1 MEILRQIPWG
11 EILLYLH
18 TIAVVVCA
26 VRVLYK
32 QRNIGSTLAWLILLF
47 VVPFVGVLLYL
58 LIGEPRLGTAR
69 SKRTA
74 EMNRFYAEVS
84 ERYLADVHLA
94 IRDDVSPHYRG
105 ISHVSAGVT
114 GLYATKHNHL
124 SLLHTTDS
132 ILEAMLYDVTHAQET
147 CVLAFYIIDPQ
158 GRIETLLEAVEAA
171 SVRGVGCIVMAD
183 AVGSE
188 GFFKSGWPA
197 RLQAAGVKVQ
207 KALPVGIWRTLFTR
221 TDLRNH
227 RKILIVDKKVGYTGS
242 FNLVDPRYFKQN
254 AGVGEWVDVMMRC
267 TGPLVLEMAAV
278 FYADIAVEGERN
290 LSEVQKYLT
299 GFVEQVPQML
309 PDKIGGGNVVAQVIP
324 SAPNQSE
331 RVIYDTIICAIH
343 AAERRLLIT
352 TPYFVPDEPLL
363 QALTTA
369 ARRGVEVTLIL
380 PAKVDSLMVR
390 YASRAYYPL
399 LLEAGVNIALYEGGL
414 LHAKTL
420 TVDEDYALFGTVNM
434 DMRSFFLNLEISLA
448 IYDRDMT
455 AAIAARQLA
464 YLADSRMVNAK
475 AWQQR
480 SKWWI
485 LVENTVRLMSPLL

>member
-1 MEILRQIPWG
+1 M
-11 EILLYLH
+11 LYLH
-18 TIAVVVCA
+18 IIAVVVA
-26 VRVLYK
+26 TLRILYK
-32 QRNIGSTLAWLILLF
+32 QRNIGSAFAWLLIIF
-47 VVPFVGVLLYL
+47 VFPFLGVGLYFL
-58 LIGEPRLGTAR
+58 VGEPRLGTIRA
-69 SKRTA
+69 KRTS
-74 EMNRFYAEVS
+74 EMNRFYSEVS
-84 ERYLADVHLA
+84 ERYLTDVHLA
-94 IRDDVSPHYRG
+94 IRDTVSPHYRG
-105 ISHVSAGVT
+105 ISQISANVT
-114 GLYATKHNHL
+114 GLYATKHNDM

-132 ILEAMLYDVTHAQET
+132 ILEAMLYDISQASET

-171 SVRGVGCIVMAD
+171 SLRGVNCIVMAD

-188 GFFKSGWPA
+188 SFFKSIWPK
-197 RLQAAGVKVQ
+197 RLQAAGIKVQ

-221 TDLRNH
+221 SDLRNH
-227 RKILIVDKKVGYTGS
+227 RKILIIDKKIGYTGS
-242 FNLVDPRYFKQN
+242 FNLVDPRYFKQD
-254 AGVGEWVDVMMRC
+254 AGVGEWVDVMMRT

-278 FYADIAVEGERN
+278 FYADLAVEDERN
-290 LSEVQKYLT
+290 LGEVQKYLT
-299 GFVEQVPQML
+299 GFAEQIPAIL
-309 PDKIGGGNVVAQVIP
+309 PERITGNIVAQVIP

-331 RVIYDTIICAIH
+331 RVIYDTIISAIH

-363 QALTTA
+363 QALATA
-369 ARRGVEVTLIL
+369 ARRGVDVILIL

-448 IYDRDMT
+448 IYDREVT
-455 AAIAARQLA
+455 AKIAALQLG
-464 YLADSRMVNAK
+464 YLNDSQPISVK

-480 SKWWI
+480 AKWWG